1 MIGDV
6 STLDLVVELP
16 VSVSMSG
23 AMPSD
28 RSYQLLEG
36 TAGRLEASPD
46 VPRRRWSA
54 AAKARLVEEAL
65 DPAANVSAIARRHGI
80 APSQLFGWR
89 RQALKAGSVE
99 RDEVV
104 SFAQVQPVPAQGSIE
119 IVIGDATI
127 KIGADVDAR
136 QLQMV
141 LRAVRAR

>member
-1 MIGDV
+1 
-6 STLDLVVELP
+6 
-16 VSVSMSG
+16 
-23 AMPSD
+23 MPSD
-28 RSYQLLEG
+28 RSFQLLEG

-46 VPRRRWSA
+46 VPRRRWSG

-65 DPAANVSAIARRHGI
+65 DPAANVSAIARRHGM

-89 RQALKAGSVE
+89 RQALKSGSVE

-104 SFAQVQPVPAQGSIE
+104 SFAQVQPVPSQGSIE
-119 IVIGDATI
+119 IVIGDAMI

>member
-1 MIGDV
+1 M
-6 STLDLVVELP
+6 P
-16 VSVSMSG
+16 VSVSMSA

-36 TAGRLEASPD
+36 TAGRLEVSPD
-46 VPRRRWSA
+46 VPRRRWSE

-65 DPAANVSAIARRHGI
+65 DPAANVSAIARRHGM

-99 RDEVV
+99 RVERNEVV
-104 SFAQVQPVPAQGSIE
+104 SFAEVQPVPAQQGSIE
-119 IVIGDATI
+119 IVIGDAAI
-127 KIGADVDAR
+127 RIGADVDAR

>member
-1 MIGDV
+1 
-6 STLDLVVELP
+6 
-16 VSVSMSG
+16 MS
-23 AMPSD
+23 APMPSD
-28 RSYQLLEG
+28 RSFQLLEG
-36 TAGRLEASPD
+36 NGGRLDASPD
-46 VPRRRWSA
+46 VPRRRWSE

-65 DPAANVSAIARRHGI
+65 APAANVSAIARRHGI

-99 RDEVV
+99 RDEAV
-104 SFAQVQPVPAQGSIE
+104 SFAQVQPVPVHGSIE
-119 IVIGDATI
+119 IVIGDVVI

>member
-1 MIGDV
+1 
-6 STLDLVVELP
+6 
-16 VSVSMSG
+16 
-23 AMPSD
+23 MPSD
-28 RSYQLLEG
+28 RSFQLLEG
-36 TAGRLEASPD
+36 TGGRLEASPD
-46 VPRRRWSA
+46 VPRRRWSE

-104 SFAQVQPVPAQGSIE
+104 SFAQVQPVLAQGSIE
-119 IVIGDATI
+119 IVIGDAMI